1 MENNKQYKLA
11 ENAGISPAMLSLIL
25 KGERRPSWKTAKR
38 LAEVTDTKPEL
49 WLDGT
54 PEEIKTVLNC
64 SK

>member
-1 MENNKQYKLA
+1 METQTQYQLA
-11 ENAGISPAMLSLIL
+11 ENAGISAAMLSLIL
-25 KGERRPSWKTAKR
+25 KGERRPSWKAAKR

-54 PEEIKTVLNC
+54 PEQIKETLN